1 MENNSIYYEG
11 NLYYTVTALSREITS
26 AAENAFLDLGLT
38 PSDALLI
45 MCLNEKTPIQP
56 TEVSEKILLAP
67 STITR
72 MVEKL
77 EKRSIVSRRQ
87 EGKYTFLSPTAKGR
101 DLYDSIRNT
110 WDELHQHFL
119 TQIGEE
125 RVTALLD
132 ITNEVTPAI
141 L

>member
-1 MENNSIYYEG
+1 MDKDTTYYEG
-11 NLYYTVTALSREITS
+11 NLYYTVTALSREITA
-26 AAENAFLDLGLT
+26 AAEHAFLDLGLT

-45 MCLNEKTPIQP
+45 MCINEKSPIQP
-56 TEVSEKILLAP
+56 TEVSERILLAP

-87 EGKYTFLSPTAKGR
+87 EGKYTFLTPTSKGR
-101 DLYDSIRNT
+101 DLFESIKTT

-125 RVTALLD
+125 RVTALLE

-141 L
+141 